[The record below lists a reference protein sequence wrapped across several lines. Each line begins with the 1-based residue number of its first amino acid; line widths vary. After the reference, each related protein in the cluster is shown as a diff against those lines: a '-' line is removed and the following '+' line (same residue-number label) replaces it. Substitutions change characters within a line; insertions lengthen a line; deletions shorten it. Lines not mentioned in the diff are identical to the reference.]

1 MATVARETVD
11 RAVGGW
17 ILDETDYGDPMV
29 EHAHE
34 GGTSVAY
41 VLYGRN
47 GGSFAQCAQCGARL
61 ELRNGDGQPLQS
73 S

>member
-1 MATVARETVD
+1 MATVARETAG
-11 RAVGGW
+11 RTAGSW

-29 EHAHE
+29 EHAHA

-41 VLYGRN
+41 VLYGRS
-47 GGSFAQCAQCGARL
+47 GGSFAQCAECGARL
-61 ELRNGDGQPLQS
+61 ELRNGNAQPARS

>member
-1 MATVARETVD
+1 MATVARETVG
-11 RAVGGW
+11 RAAGGW

-29 EHAHE
+29 EHAHAD
-34 GGTSVAY
+34 GTSVAY

-47 GGSFAQCAQCGARL
+47 GGSFAQCAQCSARL
-61 ELRNGDGQPLQS
+61 ELRNTDGHPVRS